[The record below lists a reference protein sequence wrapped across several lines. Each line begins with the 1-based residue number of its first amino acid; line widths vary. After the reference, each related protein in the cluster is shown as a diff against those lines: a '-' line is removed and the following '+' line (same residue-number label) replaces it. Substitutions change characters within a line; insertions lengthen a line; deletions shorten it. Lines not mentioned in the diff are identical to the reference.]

1 MSAIIRWIL
10 ICVGFILVA
19 LAFMAAWPLQRA
31 AGGEAGTAF
40 VLAANPI
47 VAAVAVLAAML
58 VGSIIAVSLARLVTP
73 MTGLA
78 VLGAGMAWAAMDL
91 GTIRPV
97 IASGDAGLLAVD
109 GMVWT
114 IAVLLVSWMAL
125 CTSHPMRHMKF
136 SWGEFINFVP
146 MRQVEVHQPADGP
159 IDPLRS
165 PEALRVL
172 ALGLAAIPIV
182 WLIAASE
189 FRGQTI
195 LATTLG
201 AYGSAMLVR
210 FVAPGVTPV
219 LLPVGVVLA
228 GTLAGWVSGV
238 FELPEAVAS
247 IWAKGQVPR
256 LILPLPIDWAAGA
269 LLGTAVG
276 YGAFWSIDEAE
287 ANAPRA
293 AAG

>member
-125 CTSHPMRHMKF
+125 CASH
-136 SWGEFINFVP
+136 P

>member
-125 CTSHPMRHMKF
+125 CTNH
-136 SWGEFINFVP
+136 P

>member
-1 MSAIIRWIL
+1 
-10 ICVGFILVA
+10 
-19 LAFMAAWPLQRA
+19 
-31 AGGEAGTAF
+31 

-78 VLGAGMAWAAMDL
+78 VLGAGMGWAAMDL

-97 IASGDAGLLAVD
+97 IASGDAALLAVD

-114 IAVLLVSWMAL
+114 IAVLLVSWMTL
-125 CTSHPMRHMKF
+125 CTSHPMRH
-136 SWGEFINFVP
+136 I
-146 MRQVEVHQPADGP
+146 EVYQPPEGP

-172 ALGLAAIPIV
+172 ALGLVAIPIV

-189 FRGQTI
+189 FRAQTI

-228 GTLAGWVSGV
+228 GTLAGWISGV

-276 YGAFWSIDEAE
+276 YGAFWSIEEAE
-287 ANAPRA
+287 ANATRA